1 MKKFFAMLVLVA
13 VAALSLSAADVYIK
27 TKTHTDA
34 MSIMGQNT
42 PAQDTVSEA
51 WIGDNVFVTI
61 TAEQTIIIDLNK
73 NLAYFITPKTKTYV
87 ETPLPLDF
95 AKILPPEAAAMAGM
109 MKMTATVTPTTETK
123 KIGSWN
129 CTGYDVNLNMMMGVA
144 MKMRS
149 WVSMDVPFDATA
161 FSTKF
166 LASMLKGQMR
176 LDDASAKEFAKM
188 KGYQIASDMT
198 GDIMGAKMHN
208 TSEVVEM
215 TKKAAPAGTY
225 AVPAGFT
232 KTATLSMEAATK
244 R

>member
-1 MKKFFAMLVLVA
+1 MKKFLVMLVLVA
-13 VAALSLSAADVYIK
+13 VVALSLSAADVYIK

-34 MSIMGQNT
+34 MSVMGQNT
-42 PAQDTVSEA
+42 PARDDISEA

-61 TAEQTIIIDLNK
+61 TSAQSIVIDLSK
-73 NLAYFITPKTKTYV
+73 NLAYFITPANKTYV
-87 ETPLPLDF
+87 ETPLPLDY

-109 MKMTATVTPTTETK
+109 LKMTATVTPTTETK

-129 CTGYDVNLNMMMGVA
+129 CTGYDVNLTIMGMA

-149 WVSMDVPFDATA
+149 WASTDVPFDFGA
-161 FSTKF
+161 FNAKF
-166 LASMLKGQMR
+166 LANMLKGQMR
-176 LDDASAKEFAKM
+176 LDDASAKEFSKM

-198 GDIMGAKMHN
+198 GDIMGAKMHT
-208 TSEVVEM
+208 TSEVVEI
-215 TKKAAPAGTY
+215 TKKSAPAGAY

-232 KTATLSMEAATK
+232 KTASLSMDALQK

>member
-1 MKKFFAMLVLVA
+1 MKKFLVMMMIVA
-13 VAALSLSAADVYIK
+13 VAALSLSADVYIK

-34 MSIMGQNT
+34 MSMMGQNT
-42 PAQDTVSEA
+42 PARDDVSEA
-51 WIGDNVFVTI
+51 WIGDDMFVTI
-61 TAEQTIIIDLNK
+61 TADQTMIIDLK
-73 NLAYFITPKTKTYV
+73 NNIAYMITPKSKTYV

-109 MKMTATVTPTTETK
+109 LKMTATVTPTTETK

-129 CTGYDVNLNMMMGVA
+129 CTGYDVNMTIMGMA

-149 WVSMDVPFDATA
+149 WVSADVPFDFAA
-161 FSTKF
+161 FNTKF
-166 LASMLKGQMR
+166 LANMLKGQMR

-208 TSEVVEM
+208 TSEVVEI
-215 TKKAAPAGTY
+215 TKKSAPAGTY

-232 KTATLSMEAATK
+232 KTATLSLDALQK

>member
-1 MKKFFAMLVLVA
+1 MKKILVMLVIVA
-13 VAALSLSAADVYIK
+13 VAALSLSADVYIK

-34 MSIMGQNT
+34 MSVMGQNT
-42 PAQDTVSEA
+42 PASDAISES
-51 WIGDNVFVTI
+51 WISDKVFVTI
-61 TAEQTIIIDLNK
+61 TADQSIIIDLGK
-73 NLAYFITPKTKTYV
+73 NLAYMVNPKSKTYV

-95 AKILPPEAAAMAGM
+95 TKILPPQAAAMAGM
-109 MKMTATVTPTTETK
+109 LKMTATVTPTTETK

-129 CTGYDVNLNMMMGVA
+129 CTGYDVDLTIMGMA

-149 WVSMDVPFDATA
+149 WVSADVPFDFAD
-161 FSTKF
+161 FNTKF
-166 LASMLKGQMR
+166 LANMLKGQMR

-198 GDIMGAKMHN
+198 GDIMGAKMH
-208 TSEVVEM
+208 TASEVLEI
-215 TKKAAPAGTY
+215 TKKAAPAGVY

-232 KTATLSMEAATK
+232 KTATLNLEDLQK

>member
-1 MKKFFAMLVLVA
+1 M
-13 VAALSLSAADVYIK
+13 
-27 TKTHTDA
+27 
-34 MSIMGQNT
+34 
-42 PAQDTVSEA
+42 
-51 WIGDNVFVTI
+51 FVTI
-61 TAEQTIIIDLNK
+61 TPEQTMIIDMKK
-73 NLAYFITPKTKTYV
+73 NMAYFINPKAKTYV

-109 MKMTATVTPTTETK
+109 LKMTATVTPTTETK

-129 CTGYDVNLNMMMGVA
+129 CTGYDVNMTIMGMS

-149 WVSMDVPFDATA
+149 WVSTDVPFDAAA
-161 FSTKF
+161 FNAKF
-166 LASMLKGQMR
+166 LGNMLKGQMR
-176 LDDASAKEFAKM
+176 LDDASAKEFGKM
-188 KGYQIASDMT
+188 KGYQIATDMT

-232 KTATLSMEAATK
+232 KTATLSMDALQRSGK
-244 R
+244 PPGL

>member
-1 MKKFFAMLVLVA
+1 
-13 VAALSLSAADVYIK
+13 
-27 TKTHTDA
+27 
-34 MSIMGQNT
+34 MGQST
-42 PAQDTVSEA
+42 PAQDTVSET
-51 WIGDNVFVTI
+51 WIGDDVFATVA
-61 TAEQTIIIDLNK
+61 AEQIMVIDMKK
-73 NLAYFITPKTKTYV
+73 NLAYFIYPKSKTYV

-109 MKMTATVTPTTETK
+109 LKMTATVTPTTETK
-123 KIGSWN
+123 KIGTWS
-129 CTGYDVNLNMMMGVA
+129 CTGYDVNLTIMGMA

-149 WVSMDVPFDATA
+149 WVSADVPFDAAA
-161 FSTKF
+161 FNTKF
-166 LASMLKGQMR
+166 LANMLKGQMR

-232 KTATLSMEAATK
+232 KTATMSMDALQK

>member
-1 MKKFFAMLVLVA
+1 LKKFLVMLAIVA
-13 VAALSLSAADVYIK
+13 VAALSLRADVYIK

-34 MSIMGQNT
+34 MSVMGQNT
-42 PAQDTVSEA
+42 PARDDVSES
-51 WIGDNVFVTI
+51 WIGDTAFATI
-61 TAEQTIIIDLNK
+61 TAEQSIIIDLTK
-73 NLAYFITPKTKTYV
+73 NVAWMVNPKSKTYV

-95 AKILPPEAAAMAGM
+95 TKILPPQAAAMAGM
-109 MKMTATVTPTTETK
+109 LKMTATVTPTTETK
-123 KIGSWN
+123 KIGTWN
-129 CTGYDVNLNMMMGVA
+129 CTGYDVNLTIMGMA

-149 WVSMDVPFDATA
+149 WVSADVPFNYADFNAR
-161 FSTKF
+161 F
-166 LASMLKGQMR
+166 LANMLKGQMR

-208 TSEVVEM
+208 TSEVVEI
-215 TKKAAPAGTY
+215 TKKTPPAGTY

-232 KTATLSMEAATK
+232 KTTSLSMDALQK